1 MNIPM
6 DILGLYLF
14 VQGWVTLL
22 WKNLS
27 YSLADVRISSEKRNE
42 AKSFM
47 KNSTKYDLHRADNK
61 TYKLRRI
68 LIKAVQD
75 RLRKRIVKYL
85 ILLSVDSNSL
95 LIPVRYVLGSMGQSK
110 ETARRLLSYI
120 IM

>member
-1 MNIPM
+1 MFLFKGGSRYSGKTA
-6 DILGLYLF
+6 DI
-14 VQGWVTLL
+14 
-22 WKNLS
+22 
-27 YSLADVRISSEKRNE
+27 RISSEKRKE

-47 KNSTKYDLHRADNK
+47 KNITLYDLYWSDNK

-75 RLRKRIVKYL
+75 RLRKRIVKYQ
-85 ILLSVDSNSL
+85 ILLSVDFNSL

-110 ETARRLLSYI
+110 ETARRVLSYV